1 MISARGLQPTLALG
15 TRKLGRRAKQLTV
28 WGIYLRLIECLGV
41 SASAVRRSCKVCA
54 VCYRTAIFATLVV
67 IQGSPFA
74 RKKATMENYRAEE
87 LRVELNQ
94 LLRKQTE
101 VLESR
106 SFGVASDT
114 EILEY
119 EIRQEIIHDICNE
132 LANGVAA

>member
-1 MISARGLQPTLALG
+1 MISARGLQPSLAIR
-15 TRKLGRRAKQLTV
+15 TRKSTTLNSITV
-28 WGIYLRLIECLGV
+28 CGINLRLIEGLRV
-41 SASAVRRSCKVCA
+41 STSAVRRRGKVCP
-54 VCYRTAIFATLVV
+54 VWYEEGIFATLVL

-74 RKKATMENYRAEE
+74 RKKAAMENYRAEE

-132 LANGVAA
+132 LANAAAA